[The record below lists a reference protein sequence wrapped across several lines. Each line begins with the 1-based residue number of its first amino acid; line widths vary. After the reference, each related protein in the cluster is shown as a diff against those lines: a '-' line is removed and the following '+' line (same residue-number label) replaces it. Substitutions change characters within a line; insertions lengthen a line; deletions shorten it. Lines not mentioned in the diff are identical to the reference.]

1 MHLIIILL
9 MNDGFFNNKLFLR
22 IYDSFGCYHE
32 EMIEFRVLAP
42 KVYVYP
48 TVTRN
53 NEQNLRALL
62 HGGGIPKEDGFTK
75 DITGLFPDDYS
86 CLITQISEVSGSTTL
101 QNASIG
107 YFENSS
113 DTFPYEQG
121 IVLLLAML
129 KRWKDLNTGSSN
141 KWYRSTIT
149 W

>member
-1 MHLIIILL
+1 
-9 MNDGFFNNKLFLR
+9 
-22 IYDSFGCYHE
+22 
-32 EMIEFRVLAP
+32 MIEFRVLAP

-62 HGGGIPKEDGFTK
+62 HGGEIPKEDGFTK

-121 IVLLLAML
+121 I
-129 KRWKDLNTGSSN
+129 G
-141 KWYRSTIT
+141 
-149 W
+149 